1 MGFGGYAQNGGFD
14 EGTKRRGELARKY
27 PNKPKR
33 TVFSSSMVV
42 HVWAQQS
49 QTYGTNAK
57 ASLFFDGATLYSYG
71 RHYVLARFATSDVVL
86 INDETSSYTTSEHKY
101 AARRAVDGKRI
112 FSVKYPEA
120 ADAEAHQKNL
130 DWFADTAADSVS
142 IAENPRYAGQNRTA
156 AARRAR
162 HILSEALAYQ
172 KAFFPRRRK
181 APFVIPDLTPYI
193 DAAAKADA
201 AREFRRASRA
211 FESADHIREKRYAA
225 KTLLVAAYEARKIGA
240 VIDFPNPLSVL
251 KTFLYARRAENQL
264 ESLIGDSRPYGGI
277 HCFADHAQ
285 VTAVGNAYGGDFR
298 RTRRYTTGE
307 YRPRSYSAL
316 DSFISELRT
325 EADLLA
331 QEARI
336 AESRREY
343 EARRDEQRRLAALS
357 DAEKIEAWRRGA
369 DVRISG
375 HAYPCMLRIDGA
387 NVETSWGAEFPAEHA
402 RKAWPLIRAV
412 YTSGKAWWTNGHKIP
427 LGHFQVDSID
437 ADGTL
442 RAGCHT
448 LSKSEV
454 EHCAAL
460 LGLMESV

>member
-33 TVFSSSMVV
+33 TVFTSSMVV
-42 HVWAQQS
+42 HVWAQQT
-49 QTYGTNAK
+49 QPYGTNVK

-101 AARRAVDGKRI
+101 AARRAVDGKRV

-130 DWFADTAADSVS
+130 DWFASNAAEDVT
-142 IAENPRYAGQNRTA
+142 IAQSQRHGGHSRTA
-156 AARRAR
+156 AARHAAYM
-162 HILSEALAYQ
+162 LSEAIAYQ
-172 KAFFPRRRK
+172 KVFFPRRRK
-181 APFVIPDLTPYI
+181 APFALPDLTPYI
-193 DAAAKADA
+193 DAAEKAERV
-201 AREFRRASRA
+201 REFRAALRA
-211 FESADHIREKRYAA
+211 FNTANRLREKRYAA
-225 KTLLVAAYEARKIGA
+225 KALLVAAYTARNIGA
-240 VIDFPNPLSVL
+240 VIAFPNPLSVL
-251 KTFLYARRAENQL
+251 KTFLYARRVENQL
-264 ESLIGDSRPYGGI
+264 EALIGDSRPYGGS
-277 HCFADHAQ
+277 HGYAEHAQ

-298 RTRRYTTGE
+298 RTRRYTAGE

-316 DSFISELRT
+316 DSFIAELRT
-325 EADLLA
+325 ESDLLA

-336 AESRREY
+336 AEAHREY
-343 EARRDEQRRLAALS
+343 VLRRDEQRRLAALS

-369 DVRISG
+369 DVRING
-375 HAYPCMLRIDGA
+375 HAYPCMLRIEGA
-387 NVETSWGAEFPAEHA
+387 NIKTSWGAEFPAEHA

-412 YTSGKAWWTNGHKIP
+412 YARGEAWHTNGHKIP
-427 LGHFQVDSID
+427 LGLFQVDSID

-448 LSKSEV
+448 LSKAEV